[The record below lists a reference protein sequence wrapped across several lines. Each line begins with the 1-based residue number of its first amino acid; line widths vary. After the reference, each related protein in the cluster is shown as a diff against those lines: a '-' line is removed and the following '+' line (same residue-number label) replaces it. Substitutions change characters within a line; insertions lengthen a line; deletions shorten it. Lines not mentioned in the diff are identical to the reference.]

1 MFGKSEEDI
10 SKKFFDLSKKAT
22 LAESNGDYLS
32 AVNLYLAAYESVKN
46 AGNDMVKVGV
56 EGVKK
61 AWHIVLAQK
70 NRPLA
75 EYVFEVLCKHLNE
88 DEIKSYSDEL
98 HNLMLDKL
106 KGLGVPVDNL
116 ADTKSAS
123 DALNKMKDFI
133 SGMDQK
139 KEPEKQVPPAPAN
152 VEKPENKIENR
163 QADKDAYYVRR
174 ELNKYDNLVGFESA
188 IKNMRDNGFIDK
200 ENNKQM
206 QLVERLN
213 KEHGLNRISFT
224 ETMIFKSPSRVDA
237 NLFMEATASEIG
249 LPCIQMHMD
258 DNIQG
263 SSVLCMM
270 APADSNFRLNPSRTG
285 FNGKGIL
292 MLEDVDTWDFPDPS
306 EMEPEDGLAGFFNAQ
321 MSRGIAEV
329 SNLIEVAL
337 EDPNILVM
345 ATVGMEVSEEEIRK
359 TLDAES
365 FSIIKIDNPT
375 ERERAA
381 I

>member
-61 AWHIVLAQK
+61 AWQIVLAQK

-139 KEPEKQVPPAPAN
+139 KEPEKQVPPTPAN

>member
-1 MFGKSEEDI
+1 MSLRNERVRKTLIKEIADI
-10 SKKFFDLSKKAT
+10 
-22 LAESNGDYLS
+22 
-32 AVNLYLAAYESVKN
+32 
-46 AGNDMVKVGV
+46 
-56 EGVKK
+56 
-61 AWHIVLAQK
+61 IQK
-70 NRPLA
+70 
-75 EYVFEVLCKHLNE
+75 
-88 DEIKSYSDEL
+88 EIRDSRI
-98 HNLMLDKL
+98 
-106 KGLGVPVDNL
+106 KGL
-116 ADTKSAS
+116 
-123 DALNKMKDFI
+123 I
-133 SGMDQK
+133 S
-139 KEPEKQVPPAPAN
+139 
-152 VEKPENKIENR
+152 I
-163 QADKDAYYVRR
+163 
-174 ELNKYDNLVGFESA
+174 
-188 IKNMRDNGFIDK
+188 
-200 ENNKQM
+200 
-206 QLVERLN
+206 
-213 KEHGLNRISFT
+213 T

-292 MLEDVDTWDFPDPS
+292 MLEDVDTWDFPDAS
-306 EMEPEDGLAGFFNAQ
+306 ELEGEDGLAGFFNAQ

-345 ATVGMEVSEEEIRK
+345 ATVGMNVGEEELRK

-381 I
+381 IWAKLAQDHPSLRAFSTQKLVDYSKNMSRYDIEIAVHEALEDAYRMGIKKGEYIPLSIVNIVERLADHQPLESKEYKKLEDVATADFKKELENIDDILK